1 MILDIYDEERD
12 VLVFKNTIDD
22 PINGL
27 PKKFEIERT
36 DPDAPRELYF
46 LHIEVDDMASL
57 PIHKER
63 CMKLKHAEY
72 ILRNSK
78 KQTLWL

>member
-1 MILDIYDEERD
+1 MVLDIYDEERD

-22 PINGL
+22 PTNGL
-27 PKKFEIERT
+27 PKKYEIERT

-46 LHIEVDDMASL
+46 VHIDVHDMANL
-57 PIHKER
+57 PSHHKR
-63 CMKLKHAEY
+63 CDELRHAEY